1 MNTRC
6 IILEQLAV
14 QASIGIL
21 DHELAARQPL
31 ILHAE
36 FDTLIDQT
44 ASDID
49 MDTVLDY
56 RKLRQALIEE
66 CTQRHINLLETLIDN
81 ILTRI
86 LQDFPS
92 VQRVKIRVS
101 KPLAFEDCA
110 AVSIEQTRSR

>member
-1 MNTRC
+1 MNTRR
-6 IILEQLAV
+6 IILEQLSV

-31 ILHAE
+31 ILNAT
-36 FDTLIDQT
+36 FDTVISQT
-44 ASDID
+44 ASDMDI
-49 MDTVLDY
+49 DTVLDY
-56 RKLRQALIEE
+56 RALRAALVEE
-66 CTQRHINLLETLIDN
+66 CTQRHINLLETLVDN

-92 VQRVKIRVS
+92 VQHVKIRVS